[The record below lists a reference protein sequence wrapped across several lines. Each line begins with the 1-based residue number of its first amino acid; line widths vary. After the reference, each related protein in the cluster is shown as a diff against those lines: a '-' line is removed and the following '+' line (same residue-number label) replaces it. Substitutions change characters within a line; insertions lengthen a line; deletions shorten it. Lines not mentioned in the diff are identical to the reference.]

1 MGLLI
6 PGIEGDRI
14 GPYRLIELIR
24 RGGQGRVYLGYDDR
38 LRRRVAIKLLS
49 RPRSRVARKLLVR
62 EARTVATLDSPH
74 LVKIYD
80 VVVASP
86 YLALVM
92 EYVPGCD
99 LEQLLTVTKLS
110 QPSILSIASDLAS
123 ALAAARR
130 HGIVHGDVKAA
141 NVLIT
146 QDGRAKLT
154 DFGIARD
161 SATTA
166 DVGAGSPSAIS
177 PEQLRGEALD
187 VRADLFALGCLMYR
201 MLSGEHPYFRDGR
214 LDTQQLQTGA
224 PVAPELAVD
233 GTAINPELRALVVA
247 LLDPSPE
254 QRPANTHEV
263 RRILR
268 TVRRSMPVGLGDT
281 LLDEARPWFRRERA
295 DLETALTTVDSTD
308 PGIELSE
315 VVPVSRRQLR
325 AASGLALLVAL
336 VLVVGWMLMASPLR
350 VQVNAPAIVMSKPSA
365 APEPVDANWLRAEV
379 LAAAGKAV
387 TTATFVG
394 VAAGPVTTLSTV
406 AAAAEAVA
414 DESLD
419 IALRC
424 NAQFCLLELARER
437 RNERWRQ
444 QATLLPGDA
453 LAHWRDVVHS
463 ATRALYAR

>member
-1 MGLLI
+1 MGLSI

-49 RPRSRVARKLLVR
+49 RPRSRVARKQLVR

-80 VVVASP
+80 VVVVPP

-99 LEQLLTVTKLS
+99 LEQLLTVTNLS
-110 QPSILSIASDLAS
+110 QPSILSVASDLAS
-123 ALAAARR
+123 ALAGARR
-130 HGIVHGDVKAA
+130 QGIVHGDVKAA

-161 SATTA
+161 SAASA
-166 DVGAGSPSAIS
+166 DVSAGSASAIS
-177 PEQLRGEALD
+177 PEQLRGDALD
-187 VRADLFALGCLMYR
+187 IRADLFALGCLMFR

-214 LDTQQLQTGA
+214 LDTQGLQTGTA
-224 PVAPELAVD
+224 IVPDLAVD
-233 GTAINPELRALVVA
+233 GTAINAELHALIEA
-247 LLDPSPE
+247 LLRPSPE

-263 RRILR
+263 RRVLR
-268 TVRRSMPVGLGDT
+268 AVRRTMPVGLGDS
-281 LLDEARPWFRRERA
+281 LLDEARPWFRRETA
-295 DLETALTTVDSTD
+295 GLETAFTTFDSTD
-308 PGIELSE
+308 PGSDLTEAL
-315 VVPVSRRQLR
+315 PVAWRQWR
-325 AASGLALLVAL
+325 VAGSVAL
-336 VLVVGWMLMASPLR
+336 VLALTVIVGWAVIRSPLR
-350 VQVNAPAIVMSKPSA
+350 VQVSEPLIVMSKPSV
-365 APEPVDANWLRAEV
+365 APEPVNATWLQAEV
-379 LAAAGKAV
+379 LAAAGKILA
-387 TTATFVG
+387 TATFVS
-394 VAAGPVTTLSTV
+394 AEAGPVTTLSTI
-406 AAAAEAVA
+406 ATAPENIS
-414 DESLD
+414 DESLV

-424 NAQFCLLELARER
+424 NAQLCLLELAREG
-437 RNERWRQ
+437 RNERRRQ

-453 LAHWRDVVHS
+453 LTHWRAVIDD
-463 ATRALYAR
+463 ATRALYSR

>member
-49 RPRSRVARKLLVR
+49 RPRSRAARKLLVR

-99 LEQLLTVTKLS
+99 LEQLLTVTRLS
-110 QPSILSIASDLAS
+110 QSSILSVSSDLAS

-130 HGIVHGDVKAA
+130 QGIVHGDVKAA

-161 SATTA
+161 SATSA

-177 PEQLRGEALD
+177 PEQLRGEVLD
-187 VRADLFALGCLMYR
+187 IRADLFALGCLMYR
-201 MLSGEHPYFRDGR
+201 MLSGEHPYLRDGR
-214 LDTQQLQTGA
+214 LDTQQLQTGTA
-224 PVAPELAVD
+224 VVPKLAVD
-233 GTAINPELRALVVA
+233 GTAINAELRALVDA
-247 LLDPSPE
+247 LLSPSPE

-263 RRILR
+263 RRVLR

-281 LLDEARPWFRRERA
+281 LLVEARPWFRRETA
-295 DLETALTTVDSTD
+295 GLEAASTTVDSTD
-308 PGIELSE
+308 PGTQTPQTLR
-315 VVPVSRRQLR
+315 VSGKQLR
-325 AASGLALLVAL
+325 VAGGLALFLAL
-336 VLVVGWMLMASPLR
+336 TLIVGWVLMTTPLR
-350 VQVNAPAIVMSKPSA
+350 VQVNEPAIVMSKASA
-365 APEPVDANWLRAEV
+365 APESVDASWLKAEV
-379 LAAAGKAV
+379 LAAAGKV
-387 TTATFVG
+387 LTTATFVG
-394 VAAGPVTTLSTV
+394 AEAGPLTTLSTV
-406 AAAAEAVA
+406 GAAPESAA
-414 DESLD
+414 DESLV

-437 RNERWRQ
+437 PNERRRQ

-453 LAHWRDVVHS
+453 LAHWRDVIED
-463 ATRALYAR
+463 ATRALYSR